1 MLPLLL
7 TSWCFFKVSNKD
19 TVLGAP
25 KTTLRLDELLE
36 GLTGLRRAIILTV
49 TVFYGKRIQI
59 KISEGKGTWNEVQ
72 EKPGPTFQVSS
83 PNGAQTVQL
92 ILPALRCD
100 SLCQVL
106 STREAHLSLGFQG
119 LIGSVIQACSICMAD
134 PSASE
139 QKQAVTINHIVSI
152 NYLISWYCLT
162 QGLRAHPPGASQGPV
177 LKSDLS

>member
-25 KTTLRLDELLE
+25 KTTVRFDELLE
-36 GLTGLRRAIILTV
+36 GLTGLRRAIILMV

-83 PNGAQTVQL
+83 PNGA
-92 ILPALRCD
+92 D
-100 SLCQVL
+100 SPVNSP
-106 STREAHLSLGFQG
+106 STE
-119 LIGSVIQACSICMAD
+119 V
-134 PSASE
+134 
-139 QKQAVTINHIVSI
+139 
-152 NYLISWYCLT
+152 
-162 QGLRAHPPGASQGPV
+162 
-177 LKSDLS
+177 